1 MATFS
6 AADLNTKARHMGG
19 YGNTVT
25 VYGTVAPTAGA
36 LADVFKPVR
45 IPAGVAV
52 TGLRIVNDDLAA
64 SALAVKIGYEP
75 VNAADGPTADDDY
88 FAAAGNTLLLTAGTT
103 QLAFQPIKF
112 EKDVFVTITVTT
124 AAVTFATGNVTA
136 IVTGDG
142 IGIK

>member
-6 AADLNTKARHMGG
+6 AVDLNTKARHMGG
-19 YGNTVT
+19 HGNTVT
-25 VYGTVAPTAGA
+25 VYGSVSPTAGA
-36 LADVFKPVR
+36 LADVYKPVR
-45 IPAGVAV
+45 IPAGIAV
-52 TGLRIVNDDLAA
+52 TGIRIVNDDLAA

-88 FAAAGNTLLLTAGTT
+88 FSAAGNTLLLTAGTT

-112 EKDVFVTITVTT
+112 EKDVNVTITVTT
-124 AAVTFATGNVTA
+124 AAVTFATGAVTA